1 LTTIRQKKRQQ
12 IVHRLG
18 GEEIMTTNA
27 TTVGFKLARIQ
38 EEIIELEHK
47 YAVITEE
54 DRQKLQ
60 KLRQIELSLRQNYDI
75 N

>member
-1 LTTIRQKKRQQ
+1 MK
-12 IVHRLG
+12 
-18 GEEIMTTNA
+18 TNA

-38 EEIIELEHK
+38 EEIIDLEHK

-60 KLRQIELSLRQNYDI
+60 KLRQIELSLCQNYDI
-75 N
+75 NSEDY